1 MPLHELDFAS
11 RPSPFTPIGSVLLL
25 IGLVLAGLATLD
37 VVDGLAQRDSAEE
50 KQAQLVAR
58 VAELRGAK
66 IPQAR
71 SAKNATG
78 QSIGPDDK
86 EERRIAEAK
95 KVIRNLAAPWNELF
109 DALEKAQ
116 DDTVALLSITPE
128 RAAGQVSLT
137 GEAKSYEALT
147 DYLTRLDDSGVFAS
161 SQLLGYEI
169 KGGDRNVVFSAT
181 TSFSR

>member
-1 MPLHELDFAS
+1 MPLHELDFSS
-11 RPSPFTPIGSVLLL
+11 RPSLFTPIGSVLLL
-25 IGLVLAGLATLD
+25 IGLVLAGLATVDADD
-37 VVDGLAQRDSAEE
+37 VLAQRDSTAE

-66 IPQAR
+66 VPQALNT
-71 SAKNATG
+71 KNALGRGTD
-78 QSIGPDDK
+78 PDDK